1 MKKSCPVETTEQE
14 PFAFEK
20 EGGCYIVT
28 GPAME
33 QLIVRSNFTDQES
46 LNYFHRTLR
55 TRGVIDALRAA
66 GAKEGDSVVIGD
78 MEFDF
83 VE

>member
-1 MKKSCPVETTEQE
+1 MME
-14 PFAFEK
+14 PSARPMGASMTPRGRSMPYLP
-20 EGGCYIVT
+20 EGGKVAVIQHMLTTTT
-28 GPAME
+28 G
-33 QLIVRSNFTDQES
+33 ID
-46 LNYFHRTLR
+46 R

>member
-1 MKKSCPVETTEQE
+1 MLTTT
-14 PFAFEK
+14 
-20 EGGCYIVT
+20 T
-28 GPAME
+28 G
-33 QLIVRSNFTDQES
+33 ID
-46 LNYFHRTLR
+46 R